1 MVLPLDTE
9 AQEQFSCVSDSM
21 QKHIA
26 VWELLAQFLLS
37 ACIHEH
43 LPKTR
48 GPITCA
54 QGTDNSFADAVSAKG
69 ITMNAGMADVLTA
82 YFAFSHAA
90 CSSVRSG
97 VSHPRPPE
105 RTRGRT

>member
-1 MVLPLDTE
+1 
-9 AQEQFSCVSDSM
+9 M

-43 LPKTR
+43 LLKTR